1 VSRFVYISFLLTS
14 FLERGITTMTNFR
27 MMLLSTAAIG
37 LTTAAAVSTSYAADV
52 EKKVSLSGFVNRA
65 IISGDDGVNNFIS
78 HTNPGGIGQSRVKL
92 KGEAKSEAMT
102 VQAYIE
108 LRTSAGT
115 DATQLANGSSAVS
128 MRHSKIT
135 ISNSMGSVIMGHT
148 AHAGEAIIAID
159 NSGTNLASNLNA
171 SPYDAV
177 LFKDTST
184 ASDAVAAGSTVA
196 AAHGGDYSGGRA
208 SGITYATPKF
218 NGFNAQISNV
228 TKDNQY
234 GIKYGGDFN
243 GVKVTAAYSY
253 SSVGNPA
260 TGGVASRDGGG
271 LGIELPSG
279 FNVSSSYRSEKRA
292 DNSSADDGDNW
303 TTKVGYKM
311 KGLTDLGGTNLAV
324 MYKKAENAATTGDK
338 YEEMSFLVQQSLSD
352 YGTSVYGGFTN
363 MSFDTTASNFD
374 DINGVCFGA
383 LVNF

>member
-1 VSRFVYISFLLTS
+1 
-14 FLERGITTMTNFR
+14 MTNFR

-52 EKKVSLSGFVNRA
+52 EKKFTMGGFVNRA
-65 IISGDDGVNNFIS
+65 IIAGDDGVSSFTS
-78 HTNPGGIGQSRVKL
+78 HTNPGGLAQSRVKL

-115 DATQLANGSSAVS
+115 DSTQFANGSSAVS

-135 ISNSMGSVIMGHT
+135 LSNSMGSIIMGHT
-148 AHAGEAIIAID
+148 SHAGENNIGID
-159 NSGTNLASNLNA
+159 NSGTALGSTMNG

-177 LFKDTST
+177 LFKDSST
-184 ASDAVAAGSTVA
+184 ASNADAAGTTVA
-196 AAHGGDYSGGRA
+196 AAHGADYSGGRA

-218 NGFNAQISNV
+218 NGFSGQISNV

-234 GIKYGGDFN
+234 GIKYGGDYN
-243 GVKVTAAYSY
+243 GVKLTAVYSY
-253 SSVGNPA
+253 SQVGNPA

-271 LGIELPSG
+271 VGIELASG
-279 FNVSSSYRSEKRA
+279 LNLSSNYRREDRA
-292 DNSSADDGDNW
+292 DNSAADDGDVW
-303 TTKVGYKM
+303 SSKIGYKM
-311 KGLTDLGGTNLAV
+311 SGLTDLGGTAVAV
-324 MYKKAENAATTGDK
+324 MYKKAENAVTTGDEYK
-338 YEEMSFLVQQSLSD
+338 EMSLLVQQSLSD
-352 YGTSVYGGFTN
+352 YGTTVYGGFTN

-374 DINGVCFGA
+374 DINGIWFGA